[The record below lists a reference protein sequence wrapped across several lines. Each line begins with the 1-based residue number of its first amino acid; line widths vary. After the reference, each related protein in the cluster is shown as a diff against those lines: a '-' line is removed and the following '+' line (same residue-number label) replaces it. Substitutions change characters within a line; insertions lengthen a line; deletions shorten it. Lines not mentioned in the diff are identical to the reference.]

1 MAVTIT
7 AAALKRKCLIAKGL
21 GKAENVLLTQAEAA
35 SLLKALD
42 SFEKMPAAL
51 QTRLSDHE
59 LRFKAQLGI
68 DLQRIANEVL
78 DHVGRQ
84 PLATAPAQLAI
95 TLTSQLHQLSEAYA
109 LPRVTALSDLA
120 AYTQSISEQTEYA
133 QTLGP
138 VSSSPEAK
146 TASILVENSS
156 LPNRC
161 KHALAA
167 GGFKTLADVLK
178 VTGSELA
185 RLPNMGKL
193 SMFHLSAWAGM
204 YGHNLSD
211 DVQAR

>member
-1 MAVTIT
+1 MTVTIT
-7 AAALKRKCLIAKGL
+7 AAALKRKYLIAKGQ
-21 GKAENVLLTQAEAA
+21 GKAEHVLLTQVEAS
-35 SLLKALD
+35 SLLKALE

-51 QTRLSDHE
+51 QTRLADHE

-78 DHVGRQ
+78 DLVSRQ

-95 TLTSQLHQLSEAYA
+95 ALTRQLHQLSEAYS

-120 AYTQSISEQTEYA
+120 AYIQSISEQTEYA

-146 TASILVENSS
+146 TASILVDNSS

-161 KHALAA
+161 KNALVA

-178 VTGSELA
+178 VTESELA

-204 YGHNLSD
+204 YGYTITD
-211 DVQAR
+211 DDQTR